1 MSGNISI
8 DLSTN
13 TETSVSDFG
22 FHTFR
27 PCKVRTEGSPKLE
40 SLLVSH
46 TDALKASIQLIVK
59 NNFSSFSMKN
69 DSKEIFV
76 ASSASF
82 CAQNNHSSI
91 FSINNTTPKESMPSK
106 QNLIR
111 CLQLI
116 WFGEF
121 QLDNPEHLLILSS
134 LDTVSRRLLEVILAK
149 RSGCGGPKYDLDFHI
164 RYLQKSSSRRL
175 EEQVKY
181 VFKWAFKNF
190 MSPELNPIKK
200 GSRKLAKPI
209 ITQRFYERYFGEI
222 SRTENI
228 PLEKFVLPGSGTKSS
243 SYKTFK
249 NEYFQ
254 NIKKS
259 PEFIE
264 LFRKQLLSLE
274 ESSSQLIKKELEE
287 FVDRISQRK
296 LLGESLEDLE
306 QYIQSKDSKLPWT
319 RLDIKAAIQL
329 VSCIISS

>member
-27 PCKVRTEGSPKLE
+27 PCKARTEASPKLE

-46 TDALKASIQLIVK
+46 TDALKASIQLILK
-59 NNFSSFSMKN
+59 SNFTFASLKS
-69 DSKEIFV
+69 DSKETLA

-82 CAQNNHSSI
+82 VASNNQASI
-91 FSINNTTPKESMPSK
+91 FSSNDTTPKESLSSR

-121 QLDNPEHLLILSS
+121 QLENPDHLLILSS
-134 LDTVSRRLLEVILAK
+134 LETVSRRLLEVILAK

-164 RYLQKSSSRRL
+164 RYLQKNSSRRL

-181 VFKWAFKNF
+181 VFKWAFKNL

-200 GSRKLAKPI
+200 GSRKMAKPI
-209 ITQRFYERYFGEI
+209 IAQRFYERYFGAV
-222 SRTENI
+222 SRLENI
-228 PLEKFVLPGSGTKSS
+228 PLEKFVLPGSGANSS

-274 ESSSQLIKKELEE
+274 ESSSQLINKELEE

-296 LLGESLEDLE
+296 VLGESLEDLE
-306 QYIQSKDSKLPWT
+306 HYIQSKDSKLPWT